1 MQQGMAYTGD
11 AGRCG
16 IMTLITLAHDTR
28 DPKERSLDN
37 FLGVIS

>member
-16 IMTLITLAHDTR
+16 IMTLVMLALTR
-28 DPKERSLDN
+28 EPEKRSLSN